1 MRFIEFNGIYNK
13 LLIRYNKIMTMI
25 NSEKIIT
32 IIIEGWETMWMKTLK
47 EVGKKS
53 LSVSVSE
60 RKKKRY
66 HTFGCLDLR

>member
-13 LLIRYNKIMTMI
+13 LLMRYNKIMTVI

-47 EVGKKS
+47 EVGTKS

-60 RKKKRY
+60 RKKNI
-66 HTFGCLDLR
+66 G

>member
-13 LLIRYNKIMTMI
+13 LLMRYNKIMTVI

-47 EVGKKS
+47 EVGTKS

>member
-1 MRFIEFNGIYNK
+1 MRFIELNDIYNK
-13 LLIRYNKIMTMI
+13 LLIRHNKIMTMT
-25 NSEKIIT
+25 NSERIIT
-32 IIIEGWETMWMKTLK
+32 IIIEGWEIMWTKTLK

-53 LSVSVSE
+53 FSVSVSE